1 MKNNPPLFTA
11 NFISGLE
18 ELSELLYCHKKKK
31 KLPLPLILG
40 YHFAQKGIGNERF
53 S

>member
-18 ELSELLYCHKKKK
+18 ELFELLYCHKKKNCPYLLYWDTISLK
-31 KLPLPLILG
+31 K
-40 YHFAQKGIGNERF
+40 E
-53 S
+53 